1 MNFKLPTLLI
11 VLFLGV
17 IYFLYTGLDK
27 DPTLIP
33 SPLIGKTVPDFKST
47 DLISGE
53 NITNKELLG
62 KFYILNVW
70 ASWCYGCSL
79 EHNHLMNIYKNN
91 EIDIFGLNYKDE
103 KNSAINWLKE
113 RGNPYKNVI
122 VDVNGNIAIDYGV
135 YGAPET
141 FIINEDGVIIYK
153 HVGPIDQS
161 FYNKIILPLM
171 KK

>member
-11 VLFLGV
+11 VLFLGI
-17 IYFLYTGLDK
+17 IYFLYTGLGK

-33 SPLIGKTVPDFKST
+33 SPFIGKTAPDFKST
-47 DLISGE
+47 DLISGKV
-53 NITNKELLG
+53 ITNKDLLG

-79 EHNHLMNIYKNN
+79 EHNYLMNIYKNN
-91 EIDIFGLNYKDE
+91 KIDIIGLNYKDE

-113 RGNPYKNVI
+113 RGNPYKNII
-122 VDVNGNIAIDYGV
+122 VDENGNIAIDYGV

-141 FIINEDGVIIYK
+141 FIIDEEGVIIYK
-153 HVGPIDQS
+153 HVGPIEQD

-171 KK
+171 K

>member
-1 MNFKLPTLLI
+1 MNFRLQTLLI
-11 VLFLGV
+11 VLFLGI
-17 IYFLYTGLDK
+17 IYFLYTGLGK

-33 SPLIGKTVPDFKST
+33 SPFIGKIAPDFKST
-47 DLISGE
+47 DLISGKV
-53 NITNKELLG
+53 ITNKDLLG

-79 EHNHLMNIYKNN
+79 EHNYLMNIYKNN
-91 EIDIFGLNYKDE
+91 KIDIIGLNYKDE

-113 RGNPYKNVI
+113 RGNPYKNII
-122 VDVNGNIAIDYGV
+122 VDENGNIAIDYGV

-141 FIINEDGVIIYK
+141 FIIDEEGVIIYK
-153 HVGPIDQS
+153 QVGPIEQD